1 MPATAKKRRKK
12 AKNKQNIE
20 VDERSV
26 WVEFSAAIA
35 AGAVLGLSAPGLD
48 QWFMAWVGL
57 IPLLLLLAGSKNVLA
72 AFLKGL
78 AFGTAYNLVYL
89 NWYLALAPLN
99 WLGFNDW
106 QSLLL
111 AGAAWLIVSLHQ
123 GLIIGLFASLV
134 RLIPLTGGFLPRKL
148 EERWHLPTLFLI
160 PLLWVLIEN
169 KVGNAPD
176 ALGVPWSMIEYSQY
190 KCLPLLQAA
199 SWVGG
204 IGISF
209 LIVSTNV
216 AIAGLLAT
224 VSRKVNWKSL
234 AAPTNGAAVRQ
245 TMTIALLLAVTY
257 AAGLSSLTANH
268 PRATTNLSIVQ
279 GNINIDM
286 QKTEHRFTLTEI
298 LSRYLKMMDACPRGV
313 CILTESAIPTYLRE
327 QPETIEVLTLAAKH
341 RQLDLVVGAMDRD
354 SPEHPY
360 NSAYGINSQ
369 GQFLRTCYHKRLLVP
384 FGEYT
389 PYLVQY
395 MPDWLKKLTNTPS
408 GGGFSAGKEPAVLPL
423 LSGKL
428 APLICFETLSPEL
441 VASSTRL
448 GGALLANISD
458 LAWFHDSQI
467 GKQMLAFS
475 VLRAVESGR
484 YFVFAANSGP
494 SAIVDPNGRITAL
507 SKPGQQ
513 TVLTGKVGYSS
524 QVTPFCTWFR

>member
-12 AKNKQNIE
+12 TKNKRNVE
-20 VDERSV
+20 LPERST

-35 AGAVLGLSAPGLD
+35 GGAILGLSAPGLD
-48 QWFMAWVGL
+48 QWLLAWVGL
-57 IPLLLLLAGSKNVLA
+57 VPLLLLIAGSKNMA
-72 AFLKGL
+72 DACFKGV

-89 NWYLALAPLN
+89 NWYLSLAPLN

-106 QSLLL
+106 QGLLL
-111 AGAAWLIVSLHQ
+111 SGAAWLIVSIHQ
-123 GLIIGLFASLV
+123 GLIIGLFAGLF

-148 EERWHLPTLFLI
+148 EERWHLPSLFLI
-160 PLLWVLIEN
+160 PLIWVLIEN

-209 LIVSTNV
+209 LIVATNV

-224 VSRKVNWKSL
+224 LSRKATWKSL
-234 AAPTNGAAVRQ
+234 AAETTGVAVRQ
-245 TMTIALLLAVTY
+245 VLSIALLIAVTY
-257 AAGLSSLTANH
+257 GCGLSSLTANH
-268 PRATTNLSIVQ
+268 PHPTTSLSIVQ

-298 LSRYLKMMDACPRGV
+298 LSRYLKMMDACPKGICV
-313 CILTESAIPTYLRE
+313 LTESAIPAYLRE
-327 QPETIEVLTLAAKH
+327 QPETVEVLTLAAKH

-369 GQFLRTCYHKRLLVP
+369 GQFLTACYHKRLLVP

-395 MPDWLKKLTNTPS
+395 LPDWLRKLTNTPS

-423 LSGKL
+423 TSGRL

-441 VASSTRL
+441 VASSARS
-448 GGALLANISD
+448 GGGLLVNISD

-494 SAIVDPNGRITAL
+494 SAIVDPNGRITAS
-507 SKPGQQ
+507 SKPGQK

-524 QVTPFCTWFR
+524 QVTPFCGWFR